1 MPCNAIPWRSMRYLK
16 LITLFLISSNSPWFN
31 NHSSSVRTFT
41 PERCANRYTVYVRFF
56 FSRDICHAF
65 QVCVHLEEKQEKGS
79 KNQANIH
86 FRTLVT
92 RTSFMW
98 LQSENSFHTQAHR
111 HTITHKQTFSQQA
124 PTVDLTVLTRRMG
137 CIHLILNYGNLNE
150 QDDVFARNVN
160 VA

>member
-16 LITLFLISSNSPWFN
+16 LITLFLISSNSLWFN

-41 PERCANRYTVYVRFF
+41 PERCATRYIVYVRFF
-56 FSRDICHAF
+56 FSWDFYHAF

-98 LQSENSFHTQAHR
+98 LQSENSFHTQAHN
-111 HTITHKQTFSQQA
+111 HTQT
-124 PTVDLTVLTRRMG
+124 DILTAGTNRRFNSANETNGMHTPHTKLWQFEWTRRR
-137 CIHLILNYGNLNE
+137 
-150 QDDVFARNVN
+150 FRSKR
-160 VA
+160 

>member
-56 FSRDICHAF
+56 FLGISAMLSKYVYIWKKSKKKEARIKRTYISAPLSH
-65 QVCVHLEEKQEKGS
+65 VHPSCGCKVK
-79 KNQANIH
+79 IH
-86 FRTLVT
+86 
-92 RTSFMW
+92 SI
-98 LQSENSFHTQAHR
+98 HR